1 MPAVTVSIPVQND
14 NSPHTPN
21 IDTTVDLA
29 MLLSEYYGK
38 NIRQGNNFR
47 VKAMQATLVPADNAA
62 LAYIDTGLSAT
73 VRTTHLPTTKH
84 SRRAWN
90 EVFRQWKRQKQLGGL
105 VGSSVRNDDME
116 FAWKSDMT
124 TSRTSTIHGTGLGDT
139 STEKLVLTGD
149 STGGVDFSL
158 QDYYNSMH
166 KPPQDSSPHF
176 SSGSIKD
183 NKYGDTMFPAVQDT
197 VMACYNSTNAFI
209 DWAVELGVTIIDSE
223 AYTSAAAAGPINE
236 FPAPLDVFGGLMRIR
251 AYVMPDDTAVQ
262 IEEDFSLFI
271 TFHVESW
278 KPLIY
283 RRKSG
288 RNKSRGRG
296 WFGRGRKSYTRKR

>member
-62 LAYIDTGLSAT
+62 LAYIDTGLPAT

-139 STEKLVLTGD
+139 STE
-149 STGGVDFSL
+149 
-158 QDYYNSMH
+158 
-166 KPPQDSSPHF
+166 
-176 SSGSIKD
+176 
-183 NKYGDTMFPAVQDT
+183 
-197 VMACYNSTNAFI
+197 
-209 DWAVELGVTIIDSE
+209 
-223 AYTSAAAAGPINE
+223 
-236 FPAPLDVFGGLMRIR
+236 
-251 AYVMPDDTAVQ
+251 
-262 IEEDFSLFI
+262 
-271 TFHVESW
+271 
-278 KPLIY
+278 
-283 RRKSG
+283 
-288 RNKSRGRG
+288 
-296 WFGRGRKSYTRKR
+296 